1 MKLES
6 VERIGRLEPATTDG
20 VADRALVLLFLLVI
34 SLPLAANL
42 LGFDG
47 GDQQAENR
55 ELAGMP
61 TIDGTLKSVGEFP
74 IGLAHW
80 FDDHFGFRATL
91 VRWYGMSRLYGLGVS
106 PSTAVVLGRGGWLFY
121 GDDGGMQDYTNEQ
134 PLSNGELV
142 LWHDSI
148 VRANDWLRRHG
159 VAYIFTIVPDKHIIY
174 PEQVPASI
182 RQVNDVSRTD
192 QVFDALAE
200 SAVVAV
206 DVRPALRLGKS
217 QERLYHLTD
226 THWNDRGA
234 LITYQQIIGAVRAQ
248 VPAVPPAWTR
258 GDFNPVERSVNGMD
272 LAGMMGLTRVLREID
287 LQLVPRRPRRA
298 RVIEPAGAEASD
310 ELGRVVTEI
319 PGSALPRAIVFRDS
333 FASALAPF
341 LSEHFSRVVYLWQ
354 NDFDAEVVQKE
365 HPDVVL
371 QEIVSRHLYNFI
383 PSPELVPH

>member
-1 MKLES
+1 MK
-6 VERIGRLEPATTDG
+6 PASTSLL
-20 VADRALVLLFLLVI
+20 ADRALVLLFLLVI

-42 LGFDG
+42 VGFDG

-55 ELAGMP
+55 ELAAMP
-61 TIDGTLKSVGEFP
+61 TIAGTLKSVGEFP

-91 VRWYGMSRLYGLGVS
+91 VRWYGESRLFGLGVS

-134 PLSNGELV
+134 PLSNAELD

-148 VRANDWLRRHG
+148 VRANDWLTRRG

-182 RQVNDVSRTD
+182 RQVNDISRTD

-200 SAVVAV
+200 SAVAAI

-234 LITYQQIIGAVRAQ
+234 LIAYQQIIGAVRAQ
-248 VPAVPPAWTR
+248 VPAVLPAWTR
-258 GDFNPVERSVNGMD
+258 ADFNPVERSVNGMD
-272 LAGMMGLTRVLREID
+272 LAGMMGLTRVLREVD
-287 LQLVPRRPRRA
+287 LQLVPRRQRLA

-319 PGSALPRAIVFRDS
+319 PGSALPRAVVFRDS

-365 HPDVVL
+365 YPDVVI
-371 QEIVSRHLYNFI
+371 QEIVARHLYTFI

>member
-6 VERIGRLEPATTDG
+6 VERTFGRPKPASTDW
-20 VADRALVLLFLLVI
+20 VVDRALVLLFLLLI

-42 LGFDG
+42 VGFDG

-55 ELAGMP
+55 ELAAMP
-61 TIDGTLKSVGEFP
+61 TVEGTLKSVSEFP

-80 FDDHFGFRATL
+80 FDDHFGFRAAL
-91 VRWYGMSRLYGLGVS
+91 VRWYGESRLFGLGVS
-106 PSTAVVLGRGGWLFY
+106 PSTAVVLGRDGWLFY
-121 GDDGGMQDYTNEQ
+121 ADDGGMQDYTNEQ
-134 PLSNGELV
+134 PLSNGELD

-148 VRANDWLRRHG
+148 VRANDWLKRRG
-159 VAYIFTIVPDKHIIY
+159 VAYIFTIVPDKHVIY

-182 RQVNDVSRTD
+182 RQVNDISRTD

-200 SAVVAV
+200 SAVAAV
-206 DVRPALRLGKS
+206 DVRAALRLGKS

-234 LITYQQIIGAVRAQ
+234 LIAYQQIIGAVRAQ
-248 VPAVPPAWTR
+248 VPVAWTR
-258 GDFNPVERSVNGMD
+258 ADFNPVERSVNGMD
-272 LAGMMGLTRVLREID
+272 LAGMMGLTRVLREVD
-287 LQLVPRRPRRA
+287 LRLVPRRQRQA

-319 PGSALPRAIVFRDS
+319 PGSALPRAVVFRDS

-354 NDFDAEVVQKE
+354 NDFDAEAVQKE
-365 HPDVVL
+365 RPDVVI
-371 QEIVSRHLYNFI
+371 QEIAARHLYTFI